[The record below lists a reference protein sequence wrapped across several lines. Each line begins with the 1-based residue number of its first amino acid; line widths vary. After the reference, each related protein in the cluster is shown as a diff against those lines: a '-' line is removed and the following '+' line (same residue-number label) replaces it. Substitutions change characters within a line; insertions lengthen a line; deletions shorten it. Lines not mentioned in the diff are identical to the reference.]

1 MMKKLLINLSIKLR
15 NNHGAIAVVVGIA
28 MTALIG
34 FSALAIDLGHLYVV
48 KNELQN
54 AADAGAL
61 AGARVLYNDAG
72 TVVNTGANETGYY
85 AAVSNNSEG
94 VSVDVHGLEEGLQD
108 YDVQRGHWSFTTG
121 DFRAEATTNPPDLL
135 KSTADL
141 DVDPF
146 FINAVKVTT
155 RREDT
160 PAASFLARIFGHD
173 NFIMSADAVAY
184 KGFAGT
190 LAPGESEMPIAI
202 CRESILKPDK
212 SLSCNTGRMINSG
225 SNELTSETA
234 GWTSYAQQQE
244 PGDPDP
250 CSGGTNANE
259 VRNIVDPPG
268 GDSCFGEN
276 LAPLILGKDMA
287 TIGGEAETVLS
298 RVRNC
303 WVDATDTNGDGI
315 PDIPWT
321 LRLPVITCPGNNVNI
336 CEEVV
341 GAVEVNL
348 VWITGP
354 GANSCHFQPGYYD
367 AEGVWVDANL
377 PPLNMGDG
385 ENAWHCINQSP
396 ATEEEMQACWDS
408 FVDHF
413 NLENVDGT
421 AAPCAKKS
429 LYFMPDCGY
438 HEPVGRSSGENFGIL
453 AEIPALVE

>member
-1 MMKKLLINLSIKLR
+1 MMKKRLINLSVKLQ
-15 NNHGAIAVVVGIA
+15 NNHGVTAVIVGIA

-54 AADAGAL
+54 AADSGAL
-61 AGARVLYNDAG
+61 AGARALYNDEG
-72 TVVNTGANETGYY
+72 TVVNTGANQTGYD
-85 AAVSNNSEG
+85 AAVSNKSED
-94 VSVDVHGLEEGLQD
+94 VSVDVHGLQEG
-108 YDVQRGHWSFTTG
+108 DVQRGHWSF
-121 DFRAEATTNPPDLL
+121 ATETFTANDSTAVFDLWN
-135 KSTADL
+135 KSTAELDADL
-141 DVDPF
+141 N
-146 FINAVKVTT
+146 FINAVWVKT

-160 PAASFLARIFGHD
+160 PAASFLAHIFGHD

-202 CRESILKPDK
+202 CRDSILEDGAY
-212 SLSCNTGRMINSG
+212 SCNIGRMINSG
-225 SNELTSETA
+225 QNVLNGETA

-250 CSGGTNANE
+250 CLGGTNANE

-268 GDSCFGEN
+268 ADSCFGEN

-298 RVRNC
+298 RVRDC

-315 PDIPWT
+315 PDVPWT
-321 LRLPVITCPGNNVNI
+321 LRLPVITCPGNSVGV

-354 GANSCHFQPGYYD
+354 GASSCNFS
-367 AEGVWVDANL
+367 ATNL
-377 PPLNMGDG
+377 PPLNMGEGPD
-385 ENAWHCINQSP
+385 AWHCIYQNP
-396 ATEEEMQACWDS
+396 VTEEQMNYCWDS
-408 FVDHF
+408 FVTYY
-413 NLENVDGT
+413 NLQNVDGST
-421 AAPCAKKS
+421 APCAMKS
-429 LYFMPDCGY
+429 LYFMPDCDA
-438 HEPVGRSSGENFGIL
+438 HEPVGRSGGENFGVL

>member
-1 MMKKLLINLSIKLR
+1 MKKRLINLSIKLQ
-15 NNHGAIAVVVGIA
+15 NNHGVTAIIVGIT

-34 FSALAIDLGHLYVV
+34 FAALAVDLGHLYVV

-54 AADAGAL
+54 AADSGAL
-61 AGARVLYNDAG
+61 AGARVLYNDGG
-72 TVVNTGANETGYY
+72 TVVNTGANQTGYD
-85 AAVSNNSEG
+85 AAVSNKSED
-94 VSVDVHGLEEGLQD
+94 VSVDVHGLQEG
-108 YDVQRGHWSFTTG
+108 DVQRGHWSFTTG
-121 DFRAEATTNPPDLL
+121 EFTANASEDPPDLL
-135 KSTADL
+135 KSTDDL
-141 DVDPF
+141 DVDLN

-202 CRESILKPDK
+202 CRESILKDGA
-212 SLSCNTGRMINSG
+212 LSCNTGRMINSG

-244 PGDPDP
+244 PGDSDP

-259 VRNIVDPPG
+259 VRNVVDPPG

-276 LAPLILGKDMA
+276 LAPLILGKEMA
-287 TIGGEAETVLS
+287 TMGGEAETVLS

-303 WVDATDTNGDGI
+303 WVEATDTNGDGI

-321 LRLPVITCPGNNVNI
+321 LRLPVITCPGNNVNV

-354 GANSCHFQPGYYD
+354 GASSCNFS
-367 AEGVWVDANL
+367 ASNL
-377 PPLNMGDG
+377 PPLNMG
-385 ENAWHCINQSP
+385 EEPNAWHCIYQNP
-396 ATEEEMQACWDS
+396 VTEEEMNYCWDS
-408 FVDHF
+408 FVTYY
-413 NLENVDGT
+413 NLQNVDGST
-421 AAPCAKKS
+421 APCAMKS
-429 LYFMPDCGY
+429 LYFMPDCGA

-453 AEIPALVE
+453 AKIPALVE